1 MIKLSKILKEF
12 NNVSGTPVFEFN
24 TQIYIPLQVT
34 KIPSVINKPNVVKT
48 VFIELNYSYI
58 YNYVRKVLTNIIQKN
73 LKSSNIKFNPSK
85 NISPWL
91 FPYAIIK
98 SGDWRS
104 SQYFNTEDVEL
115 LKMIF
120 PDKFQCILSGKVY
133 KYENGYKIVYNW
145 NDKSKFE
152 QSLNQFIKN
161 KSDSKVT
168 VWGTWKVNFP
178 EYFTI

>member
-12 NNVSGTPVFEFN
+12 NDTSGTPVFEFN

-85 NISPWL
+85 NISP
-91 FPYAIIK
+91 
-98 SGDWRS
+98 
-104 SQYFNTEDVEL
+104 
-115 LKMIF
+115 
-120 PDKFQCILSGKVY
+120 
-133 KYENGYKIVYNW
+133 
-145 NDKSKFE
+145 
-152 QSLNQFIKN
+152 
-161 KSDSKVT
+161 
-168 VWGTWKVNFP
+168 
-178 EYFTI
+178 